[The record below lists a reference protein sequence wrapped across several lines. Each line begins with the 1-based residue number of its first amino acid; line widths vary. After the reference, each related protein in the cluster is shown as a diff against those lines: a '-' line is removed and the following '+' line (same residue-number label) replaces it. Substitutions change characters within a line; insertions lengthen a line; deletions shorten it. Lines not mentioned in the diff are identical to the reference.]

1 MKKEMEISPQN
12 PPKFICKCCDLV
24 TSNKK
29 DYNLHLL
36 TRKHAN
42 NSGGEKNEPEKEM
55 EDSQFPPNFPQQEAQ
70 TYTCEC
76 CNLTTTSK
84 KDYNNHLLTRKHQ
97 KKQQGVEGYS
107 CACGKEYACNGS
119 LWRHKKK
126 CDGKPVLRNV
136 LRPYASRDETT
147 ELLITLVK
155 QNKEF
160 QEFLF
165 NELKEARAQATTTN
179 NNTMTNTMT
188 NNNTNSHNKTFNINM
203 FLNDRCKNAMNIM
216 DFVNSLDVTTK
227 DLERTGQVG
236 FVNGI
241 TSIIMDGLRGLDMY
255 TLASQSIHCTDL
267 KRETVYVKDE
277 DTWKK
282 DEDKDGEEKPIFRM
296 AVKRVASRNLR
307 QLTQWKLENP
317 ECEDGMSK
325 ASDDFVTISQTAL
338 GGITKDDD
346 EKYQNNIM
354 RNVLKKVTID
364 KGAMT
369 VA

>member
-1 MKKEMEISPQN
+1 METDFSKKSTPEYHCELCDVTMVSNKDYLRHLSTAKHKRKQSETEISNISNQH
-12 PPKFICKCCDLV
+12 ICETC
-24 TSNKK
+24 NRH
-29 DYNLHLL
+29 YE
-36 TRKHAN
+36 TRAGLWKHA
-42 NSGGEKNEPEKEM
+42 
-55 EDSQFPPNFPQQEAQ
+55 
-70 TYTCEC
+70 
-76 CNLTTTSK
+76 
-84 KDYNNHLLTRKHQ
+84 
-97 KKQQGVEGYS
+97 
-107 CACGKEYACNGS
+107 
-119 LWRHKKK
+119 KK
-126 CDGKPVLRNV
+126 CVGEPK
-136 LRPYASRDETT
+136 ETPNQSIPT
-147 ELLITLVK
+147 EMVIELIK
-155 QNKEF
+155 QNKEL
-160 QEFLF
+160 QELLLQEMRKS
-165 NELKEARAQATTTN
+165 NTITN
-179 NNTMTNTMT
+179 NNTMTN
-188 NNNTNSHNKTFNINM
+188 NNSHNNNKTFNINM

-255 TLASQSIHCTDL
+255 TRPIHCTDL

-296 AVKRVASRNLR
+296 AVKRVASKNLR

-346 EKYQNNIM
+346 EKYQNSIM

-364 KGAMT
+364 KANMLT
-369 VA
+369 

>member
-1 MKKEMEISPQN
+1 MAQN
-12 PPKFICKCCDLV
+12 
-24 TSNKK
+24 TSIII
-29 DYNLHLL
+29 
-36 TRKHAN
+36 
-42 NSGGEKNEPEKEM
+42 
-55 EDSQFPPNFPQQEAQ
+55 
-70 TYTCEC
+70 
-76 CNLTTTSK
+76 
-84 KDYNNHLLTRKHQ
+84 
-97 KKQQGVEGYS
+97 
-107 CACGKEYACNGS
+107 
-119 LWRHKKK
+119 
-126 CDGKPVLRNV
+126 
-136 LRPYASRDETT
+136 
-147 ELLITLVK
+147 ELLK

-241 TSIIMDGLRGLDMY
+241 TSIIMDGLRNLDTY
-255 TLASQSIHCTDL
+255 TRPIHCTDL

-296 AVKRVASRNLR
+296 AVKRVASKNLR

>member
-1 MKKEMEISPQN
+1 MEKSQKVAAKFYCKSCDYTTSRRSDIS
-12 PPKFICKCCDLV
+12 K
-24 TSNKK
+24 
-29 DYNLHLL
+29 HLE
-36 TRKHAN
+36 TRKHLSNVSAMVSN
-42 NSGGEKNEPEKEM
+42 EKSQKVAKSRQELISTEQEATGKKQYICDVCDKVYCDNSG
-55 EDSQFPPNFPQQEAQ
+55 
-70 TYTCEC
+70 
-76 CNLTTTSK
+76 
-84 KDYNNHLLTRKHQ
+84 
-97 KKQQGVEGYS
+97 
-107 CACGKEYACNGS
+107 
-119 LWRHKKK
+119 LWRHKKS
-126 CDGKPVLRNV
+126 CVG
-136 LRPYASRDETT
+136 ETKETPNHSIPT
-147 ELLITLVK
+147 EMVIELIK
-155 QNKEF
+155 QNKEL
-160 QEFLF
+160 QELLIQ
-165 NELKEARAQATTTN
+165 EMRKS
-179 NNTMTNTMT
+179 
-188 NNNTNSHNKTFNINM
+188 NNNTNNNIMTNSHNNNKTFNINM

-255 TLASQSIHCTDL
+255 TRPIHCTDL

-277 DTWKK
+277 NIWKK

-296 AVKRVASRNLR
+296 AVKRVASKNLR

-364 KGAMT
+364 KANMLT
-369 VA
+369 

>member
-1 MKKEMEISPQN
+1 MAQN
-12 PPKFICKCCDLV
+12 
-24 TSNKK
+24 
-29 DYNLHLL
+29 
-36 TRKHAN
+36 
-42 NSGGEKNEPEKEM
+42 
-55 EDSQFPPNFPQQEAQ
+55 
-70 TYTCEC
+70 
-76 CNLTTTSK
+76 TTIII
-84 KDYNNHLLTRKHQ
+84 
-97 KKQQGVEGYS
+97 
-107 CACGKEYACNGS
+107 
-119 LWRHKKK
+119 
-126 CDGKPVLRNV
+126 
-136 LRPYASRDETT
+136 
-147 ELLITLVK
+147 ELLK

-165 NELKEARAQATTTN
+165 NELKEARATHTTN
-179 NNTMTNTMT
+179 NTMT

-255 TLASQSIHCTDL
+255 TRPIHCTDL

-277 DTWKK
+277 NTWKK
-282 DEDKDGEEKPIFRM
+282 DDPNENGEEKPIFRM
-296 AVKRVASRNLR
+296 AVKRVASKNLR

-364 KGAMT
+364 KANMLT
-369 VA
+369 K

>member
-1 MKKEMEISPQN
+1 MEKSQKVAAKFYCKSCDYTTSRRSDIS
-12 PPKFICKCCDLV
+12 K
-24 TSNKK
+24 
-29 DYNLHLL
+29 HLE
-36 TRKHAN
+36 TRKHLSNVSAMVSN
-42 NSGGEKNEPEKEM
+42 EKSQKVAKSRQELISTEQEATGKKQYICDVCDKVYCDNSG
-55 EDSQFPPNFPQQEAQ
+55 
-70 TYTCEC
+70 
-76 CNLTTTSK
+76 
-84 KDYNNHLLTRKHQ
+84 
-97 KKQQGVEGYS
+97 
-107 CACGKEYACNGS
+107 
-119 LWRHKKK
+119 LWRHKKS
-126 CDGKPVLRNV
+126 CVG
-136 LRPYASRDETT
+136 ETKETPNQSIPT
-147 ELLITLVK
+147 EMVIELIK
-155 QNKEF
+155 QNKEL
-160 QEFLF
+160 QELLIQ
-165 NELKEARAQATTTN
+165 EMRKS
-179 NNTMTNTMT
+179 
-188 NNNTNSHNKTFNINM
+188 NNNTNNNIMTNSHNNNKTFNINM

-255 TLASQSIHCTDL
+255 TRPIHCTDL

-277 DTWKK
+277 NIWKK

-296 AVKRVASRNLR
+296 AVKRVASKNLR

-364 KGAMT
+364 KANMLT
-369 VA
+369 